1 MTRHRPHTIS
11 IDDRARVPF
20 AIIGVLMLVSS
31 IMIVGVLESR
41 DTPETNVDQTLAM
54 EQTESAAQ
62 NELRGAVV
70 DATHQA
76 AAQPVTTS
84 ELDALDGD
92 PDDVFETY
100 LKLLIHLRAEQA
112 LPNAGQ
118 TIGDAETT
126 VSIDGLSATPNT
138 AVGDADER
146 VDIAH
151 PDTGTIEVTLEEV
164 TITLEDG
171 DRVISERT
179 LEELTVTVGTPIFEL
194 QEKTQEFNESLN
206 EGFFEGS
213 PSDLDNF
220 AHKTAV
226 RLYPMAYFKSVINRL
241 DSGTGDDRDPWT
253 FDEILKHDHTEV
265 MANDAIFGVQKEVFG
280 DDAVDPYADRVM
292 RPAWACFAADMMDE
306 MVGDDDDEDES
317 FGSSV
322 SVLEGSGAT
331 VSVDGENRGT
341 TDASGDVSFELD
353 EPGSYDVV
361 VVKDDH
367 ERLERSVE
375 FDETDNRTTV
385 SLSWSTDRSI
395 DIYSP
400 TGEPIEDADVHLWTD
415 DGLVYEEG
423 VDGSFALDD
432 GQTEFTLEIFAEGY
446 EDYSEMVEVD
456 QSRAVILTPEDD
468 AALDEL
474 ESDAGIFDHLEDPD
488 IQESICDEYRDYIF
502 GDKDGDLPDAPS
514 LAEII
519 DSLFGDMDPLT
530 AEEEITPND
539 MADIAYYELIGVDLL
554 TDELGEL
561 PGAMNPGEI
570 DGSESPIG
578 YDESF
583 PGSSMEDEY
592 IDRIY
597 DVDVERT
604 TSTSPWSLPTNRSGS
619 PENYSYEYSEYS
631 SEGIEDVDVS
641 LSQDWQTTQG
651 EYSDRDI
658 HSLDINVE
666 FEYQERSVFEN
677 STENGSDTITEL
689 RSPETQ
695 TVSVSVDID
704 ADPVDDL
711 EVPESRIH
719 DDFEA
724 GEGYDD
730 RGAIAGLSDPDN
742 FEPVVVDSLETLL
755 NVGSLD
761 SGDDLEDQIEAEI
774 NDSISIRHIPDS
786 DDSPEEEVEST
797 IESSI
802 NGASSTSYDFS
813 DLERGSDLDM
823 DELETWLKDDLY
835 EINALVKKDVE
846 PVTEERV
853 EFLSGDSPFR
863 ELEKN
868 VLAFEDEIMATGS
881 YDNVPDLIRMA
892 VRQAYFDSL
901 TDRIEEM
908 AEFHEETVEDVD
920 DAMSTGDGALD
931 DSLGFIQD
939 IFAGDVEERNGHLE
953 GSALMEEMEFEVSGS
968 PTYMDLETV
977 DNSEVPSVRPPGST
991 VMDNDIAGEHAA
1003 LGAEY
1008 NQRLPTPGLPL
1019 IPWPPALYVLQLNS
1033 YNLDLEG
1040 EYSRFEISATAG
1052 GPANGESTTYVRDR
1066 MDVDIDLGNGNE
1078 RKIGE
1083 VEPIEFDT
1091 SLEIVIIM
1099 PGLMP
1104 MQTGAPPNTGDPS
1117 FADPDE
1123 IGFSE
1128 LLGAIEDALD
1138 EDEAAALGPSEDST
1152 EYDDIGPQ

>member
-11 IDDRARVPF
+11 IDDRARIPF

-41 DTPETNVDQTLAM
+41 DTPETNIDQSLAM

-84 ELDALDGD
+84 ELDTLDGD
-92 PDDVFETY
+92 PDEVFETY

-126 VSIDGLSATPNT
+126 VSIDGLSSDPNT
-138 AVGDADER
+138 AVGDADDR
-146 VDIAH
+146 IDIAH
-151 PDTGTIEVTLEEV
+151 PDTGTIEVSLEDV
-164 TITLEDG
+164 TITLEDD

-206 EGFFEGS
+206 EGFFEGN

-226 RLYPMAYFKSVINRL
+226 RLYPMAYFKSFINRL
-241 DSGTGDDRDPWT
+241 DSGTGEDPNPWT

-292 RPAWACFAADMMDE
+292 RPAWACFAADMLDE
-306 MVGDDDDEDES
+306 MVGDDDDEDDS
-317 FGSSV
+317 FEATV
-322 SVLEGSGAT
+322 SVGEGGGAT
-331 VSVDGENRGT
+331 VSVGGENRGT

-367 ERLERSVE
+367 ERFERENVG
-375 FDETDNRTTV
+375 FDETNDRTTV
-385 SLSWSTDRSI
+385 SLTRSTDRSI

-400 TGEPIEDADVHLWTD
+400 IGEPIEDADVHLWTD

-423 VDGSFALDD
+423 VDGSFDLDA

-474 ESDAGIFDHLEDPD
+474 EADAGIFDHLEDPD
-488 IQESICDEYRDYIF
+488 IQESICGEYRDYIF

-519 DSLFGDMDPLT
+519 DSMFGDMDPLT
-530 AEEEITPND
+530 AEEEVTPND
-539 MADIAYYELIGVDLL
+539 MADIAYYELIGVDSL

-592 IDRIY
+592 IDSVY
-597 DVDVERT
+597 DVDVDRT
-604 TSTSPWSLPTNRSGS
+604 TSTSSWSLPTDRSDS
-619 PENYSYEYSEYS
+619 PENYSYEYSEYRY
-631 SEGIEDVDVS
+631 EGLEDVDVS
-641 LSQDWQTTQG
+641 LSEDWRTTQG
-651 EYSDRDI
+651 DYADRDI

-666 FEYQERSVFEN
+666 FEYRERSVFEN
-677 STENGSDTITEL
+677 TTENGSDTITEI

-704 ADPVDDL
+704 ADLVDNL
-711 EVPESRIH
+711 EVPENRIR

-724 GEGYDD
+724 GEGYDE
-730 RGAIAGLSDPDN
+730 RGDIPELPAPDN

-761 SGDDLEDQIEAEI
+761 SGADLEDQIEAEI
-774 NDSISIRHIPDS
+774 TDSISTIDIPDS
-786 DDSPEEEVEST
+786 NESPEGEVEST
-797 IESSI
+797 IENSI
-802 NGASSTSYDFS
+802 NGASSTSYDFG
-813 DLERGSDLDM
+813 DLESGSDLDT
-823 DELETWLKDDLY
+823 DELEAWLKADLY
-835 EINALVKKDVE
+835 EINALVKKETD
-846 PVTEERV
+846 PVTAERV
-853 EFLSGDSPFR
+853 EFLSGDSPFN
-863 ELEKN
+863 ELEDE
-868 VLAFEDEIMATGS
+868 VEDVENDVMATGS
-881 YDNVPDLIRMA
+881 YDNVPDLIRME
-892 VRQAYFDSL
+892 VRQAYFDIL

-920 DAMSTGDGALD
+920 DAMSSGDGALD

-939 IFAGDVEERNGHLE
+939 IFAGDVEERSGHLE
-953 GSALMEEMEFEVSGS
+953 GSALMDEMEFEVSGS

-977 DNSEVPSVRPPGST
+977 DDSEVPSVRPPGST
-991 VMDNDIAGEHAA
+991 VMDNDVAGEHAA

-1019 IPWPPALYVLQLNS
+1019 IPWPPALYVLQVNS
-1033 YNLDLEG
+1033 YNLDLKG

-1052 GPANGESTTYVRDR
+1052 DPADGESTTYVRDR
-1066 MDVDIDLGNGNE
+1066 MDVDIDFGNGNE

-1104 MQTGAPPNTGDPS
+1104 MQTGAPPNTGDPT
-1117 FADPDE
+1117 FGED
-1123 IGFSE
+1123 IGFST
-1128 LLGAIEDALD
+1128 LANALD
-1138 EDEAAALGPSEDST
+1138 GDTVATEEPVASD
-1152 EYDDIGPQ
+1152 EYDDIGPQDPDGEE